1 MAIIKRVQYIEIPDE
16 EWDEINWDEIN
27 NAPVLRTEESKCAE
41 ACMSINAIIVDEEH
55 YLMEE

>member
-16 EWDEINWDEIN
+16 EYEEVKK
-27 NAPVLRTEESKCAE
+27 ASPFSTEEHWCTE
-41 ACMSINAIIVDEEH
+41 ACWSVNAIIIDEEH